1 MELRVILILVL
12 AASIHSFWNLLA
24 KKSLD
29 KQVFLWLT
37 LVVAGVLFLP
47 FFCYLYTGI
56 PPAGWNYIIISAC
69 LEAVYFLLLGRAYQC
84 GDLSLVYPVAR
95 GSAPLF
101 VAFFAFLFLG
111 EAVSPAGFA
120 GIVLIV
126 AGIYTLHLK
135 TFDRQ
140 GLFAP
145 FRSLRERSSQFAL
158 LTGLATAGYS
168 TVDKVGVGYVN
179 PVLYIYL
186 VFIGAAIL
194 LAPYMLH
201 YKCELARREWRE
213 NKKEIAA
220 VAVMIAAAY
229 LLVLMAMT
237 TSKVSYVSSVREI
250 SVVFAALLGS
260 LVLREP
266 FGGMKILGSLFIFS
280 GIVCIALAR

>member
-1 MELRVILILVL
+1 MDYRVILILLL
-12 AASIHSFWNLLA
+12 AAAIHSLWNLLA

-37 LVVAGVLFLP
+37 LLVGAVLFLP
-47 FFCYLYTGI
+47 LFYHHYSGI
-56 PPAGWNYIIISAC
+56 PVAGWAFIILSAG
-69 LEAVYFLLLGRAYQC
+69 LEAVYYLLLGRAYQH

-101 VAFFAFLFLG
+101 VAFFAFFFLE

-135 TFDRQ
+135 ATDRE
-140 GLFAP
+140 GLSAP
-145 FRSLRERSSQFAL
+145 FRSLKERTSQLAL

-168 TVDKVGVGYVN
+168 TVDKAGVGQVN
-179 PVLYIYL
+179 PFLYIYL
-186 VFIGAAIL
+186 VFVVSAVL
-194 LAPYMLH
+194 LAPYMV
-201 YKCELARREWRE
+201 YKSEMVIREWRE
-213 NKKEIAA
+213 NKKGIAA
-220 VAVMIAAAY
+220 VAVMNFSAY
-229 LLVLMAMT
+229 LLVLFAMT

-250 SVVFAALLGS
+250 SVVFAALLGI